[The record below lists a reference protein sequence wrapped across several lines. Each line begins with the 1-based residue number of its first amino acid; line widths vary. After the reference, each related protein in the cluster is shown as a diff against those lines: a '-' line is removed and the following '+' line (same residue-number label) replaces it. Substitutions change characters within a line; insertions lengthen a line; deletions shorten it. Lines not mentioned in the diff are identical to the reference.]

1 MILMNI
7 SAHMLIRVNITFLA
21 QVLWTPSNP
30 LAQELYQVPSMPTF
44 ADTFVEPTPESLA
57 RVAASLKEGKIPGDR
72 SRSPGRSDRRQK
84 STKGGG
90 KGQKAEVGATK
101 PGDEM
106 YQSETDDPWEQSP
119 QTTMKSILNL
129 QQRVRAGEGALFN
142 THLLEF
148 DSPICVM
155 GLATAETY
163 GAKAKASPHNH
174 NQGPPHLQIGMMMLG
189 EILKLTESNTSVQK
203 YREPIL
209 AWHTEAKKS
218 TSLEEIADTLRH
230 WQVKRCYHKEGTD
243 QKFRLTY
250 LLFGISMVDQKPMYM
265 QTILAYLLRATPKTE
280 QKIGAAPMAKM
291 ERDNQA
297 TLRKLL
303 GGR

>member
-1 MILMNI
+1 
-7 SAHMLIRVNITFLA
+7 
-21 QVLWTPSNP
+21 
-30 LAQELYQVPSMPTF
+30 MPTF
-44 ADTFVEPTPESLA
+44 AESLVAPTPENL
-57 RVAASLKEGKIPGDR
+57 RRITESLKAGKFPGDR
-72 SRSPGRSDRRQK
+72 SRSPGNRRQQ
-84 STKGGG
+84 SGKGNA
-90 KGQKAEVGATK
+90 KGQKAEAGASTE
-101 PGDEM
+101 GGEWI
-106 YQSETDDPWEQSP
+106 QSEGEDPASNQRC
-119 QTTMKSILNL
+119 QNTIKSVLNV
-129 QQRVRAGEGALFN
+129 QQRIRASEGALYN
-142 THLLEF
+142 THLLDF

-163 GAKAKASPHNH
+163 GTKAKENPHHH

-189 EILKLTESNTSVQK
+189 EILKLTENIPSVQK
-203 YREPIL
+203 YREPIQ
-209 AWHTEAKKS
+209 AWHIEAKKS